1 MQQDL
6 GTTGGREEGRVDF
19 AQISDGQLD
28 FLGENKAEGKM
39 YYTEDVVSKGRHVAS
54 SWRLVSWE
62 W

>member
-6 GTTGGREEGRVDF
+6 GTTGGREEARVDF
-19 AQISDGQLD
+19 AQISDGWVD
-28 FLGENKAEGKM
+28 FLGENEAEEKM
-39 YYTEDVVSKGRHVAS
+39 YYTEEVMRKGRHLAS